1 VLDVPGR
8 RICWIVLLLALIQG
22 PPALSMPNVRLIEED
37 LVLLTVRPLNARLA
51 PDSAPL
57 ANQLELED
65 RGVELPYRFVWPEA
79 GQVTEVLLRAS
90 PRPPRPGAKHVVL
103 LESRVKLPDG
113 KTVRAK
119 REMVFNESYT
129 SLFEVYRDG
138 GRTLVLAIQAE
149 HYRDTRLSVA
159 AEVGEPIQ
167 FQLEIQ
173 RVDGE
178 QSYSLETNRLN
189 TFVGDPVSY
198 SFQIGAHG
206 EGESMRI
213 RLTPQ
218 KLYGDVAQVEVDIS
232 GMLPDGDKISIISRT
247 EQLLTTRGATSS
259 LSVAAGQPPIGFKFL
274 VTPWF

>member
-1 VLDVPGR
+1 
-8 RICWIVLLLALIQG
+8 
-22 PPALSMPNVRLIEED
+22 MPNVRLIEED
-37 LVLLTVRPLNARLA
+37 LVLLTVRPLNAKLA

-57 ANQLELED
+57 ADQLELAD

-113 KTVRAK
+113 KIARAK
-119 REMVFNESYT
+119 REMVFNEGYT

-138 GRTLVLAIQAE
+138 NRTLVLAIQAE
-149 HYRDTRLSVA
+149 HYRDTRFSVVT
-159 AEVGEPIQ
+159 EVGEPIQ

-178 QSYSLETNRLN
+178 QSYSLETNHLN
-189 TFVGDPVSY
+189 TFVGDPVAY
-198 SFQIGAHG
+198 SFQIGEHG
-206 EGESMRI
+206 EGESLRI

-218 KLYGDVAQVEVDIS
+218 KLYGDVAQIEVNIS
-232 GMLPDGDKISIISRT
+232 GMLPDGEKIAMISRT
-247 EQLLTTRGATSS
+247 EQWMTTRGATSS
-259 LSVAAGQPPIGFKFL
+259 LAVAVGQPPMGFKFL